1 MDKII
6 MKKFASLFV
15 SLLLVCFTLVGA
27 ASPANA
33 YAGFSESSPGTGPG
47 PRVEF
52 GTNDN
57 HTEYMIIGAYNNSNN
72 IDTRNRPLVI
82 YSSYSNKPTSII
94 IDELLPIAPRGAN
107 YPTVVINPY
116 NGKLYMAD

>member
-1 MDKII
+1 

-33 YAGFSESSPGTGPG
+33 YAGFSESGSGTGPG
-47 PRVEF
+47 PRVQF

-57 HTEYMIIGAYNNSNN
+57 PDQYMTIGAYNNSNN
-72 IDTRNRPLVI
+72 IDTRNRPLII
-82 YSSYSNKPTSII
+82 YSSYSDKPISII
-94 IDELLPIAPRGAN
+94 IDELLPIAPAGAN